1 MSCTYF
7 VHDDLKFAPAVVV
20 VANVPTDDAARTWES
35 FTSEIQWLFKAAIA
49 GASEG
54 VRGKTKIV
62 ITAERILDAVAAM
75 SLIAELEA
83 EERRARL
90 HFSLDQCEAEA
101 QRLFDGCMEGQQVAA
116 LGAYAERGLMAAYG
130 LIDTSI
136 AVSH

>member
-7 VHDDLKFAPAVVV
+7 IHEDLKFSPALAVA
-20 VANVPTDDAARTWES
+20 ANVPADDPARTWES
-35 FTSEIQWLFKAAIA
+35 FTNEILRLFKMAIA
-49 GASEG
+49 GANEG
-54 VRGKTKIV
+54 VRGKTKVV

-75 SLIAELEA
+75 SVIAELEA

-101 QRLFDGCMEGQQVAA
+101 QRLFDGCMDGQQVAV

-130 LIDTSI
+130 LTDTSVV
-136 AVSH
+136 VSH